1 MRYSFLAIL
10 FLSPGLFAIEPPAAG
25 LPRLSG
31 FCCSVST
38 LSCVGFIS
46 GYSSAHGQPAWVF
59 HEIRSPVFK
68 SKRSGNFRSDSRLMF
83 PIPPSVFNHSG
94 FDRGH
99 MAPAHDIGAVFGSAA
114 QRESFLMSNIS
125 PQGPTL
131 NRKIWRNIESWCW
144 STFSASTTTA
154 IVFSGPVFDKDKT
167 YLGRSSIELPDAF
180 FKVILY
186 QLKGNLH
193 MVAFVVPADASSN
206 EITSYVSTVDKVE
219 EITGFDFF
227 PSIPL
232 DTQITLEARREG
244 ISPLVKK
251 KALARRR

>member
-1 MRYSFLAIL
+1 MRHSFLAVL

-31 FCCSVST
+31 FCCSIST
-38 LSCVGFIS
+38 LSNVGFIS

-68 SKRSGNFRSDSRLMF
+68 SKRSGSFRSDSRLMF
-83 PIPPSVFNHSG
+83 PIPPSAFDHSG

-99 MAPAHDIGAVFGSAA
+99 MAPARDIGAVYGSVA

-125 PQGPTL
+125 PQRPAL
-131 NRKIWRNIESWCW
+131 NRTIWRNIESWCW

-154 IVFSGPVFDKDKT
+154 VVFSGPVFDKNKT
-167 YLGRSSIELPDAF
+167 FLGRSSVELPDAF

-186 QLKGNLH
+186 RSKDDLH
-193 MVAFVVPADASSN
+193 MVAFVVPSNASSK

-219 EITGFDFF
+219 EMTGLDFF
-227 PSIPL
+227 PSIPPS
-232 DTQITLEARREG
+232 TQNTLEAQREG
-244 ISPLVKK
+244 IATFVKK
-251 KALARRR
+251 KVLARRR

>member
-10 FLSPGLFAIEPPAAG
+10 FVSPGLFAIEPPAAG

-31 FCCSVST
+31 FCCSIST
-38 LSCVGFIS
+38 LSNVGFIS

-59 HEIRSPVFK
+59 HEIRTPVFK
-68 SKRSGNFRSDSRLMF
+68 SKRSGNFRSDKRLKF
-83 PIPPSVFNHSG
+83 PIQPSVFNRSG

-99 MAPAHDIGAVFGSAA
+99 MAPARDIGAIFGPDA

-125 PQGPTL
+125 PQRPTL

-144 STFSASTTTA
+144 SSFSASTTSA
-154 IVFSGPVFDKDKT
+154 IVFSGPVFDKSKG
-167 YLGRSSIELPDAF
+167 YLGLSSVELPDAF
-180 FKVILY
+180 FKIILY
-186 QLKGNLH
+186 RSKDNLH

-232 DTQITLEARREG
+232 DTQNTLESSRGDIQIFAR
-244 ISPLVKK
+244 
-251 KALARRR
+251 

>member
-10 FLSPGLFAIEPPAAG
+10 FLSPGLFAIEPPPAG

-46 GYSSAHGQPAWVF
+46 GYSQAHGQPAWVF
-59 HEIRSPVFK
+59 HELRSPVYK
-68 SKRSGNFRSDSRLMF
+68 SKRSGHFLADKRLPF
-83 PIPPSVFNHSG
+83 PISPAVFSRSG

-99 MAPAHDIGAVFGSAA
+99 MAPAHDIGAVYGSAA
-114 QRESFLMSNIS
+114 QRQSFLMSNIC
-125 PQGPTL
+125 PQTPAL

-144 STFSASTTTA
+144 SNFSNSTTTA
-154 IVFSGPVFDKDKT
+154 TVFSGPVFDNDKT
-167 YLGRSSIELPDAF
+167 YLGQSSIEIPDAF

-186 QLKGNLH
+186 NSKGNLH
-193 MVAFVVPADASSN
+193 MVAFVVPANASSN
-206 EITSYVSTVDKVE
+206 EVASYVSTVDKVE

-232 DTQITLEARREG
+232 DTQNTLEAKREA
-244 ISPLVKK
+244 ISLFVKK
-251 KALARRR
+251 KAPARRR